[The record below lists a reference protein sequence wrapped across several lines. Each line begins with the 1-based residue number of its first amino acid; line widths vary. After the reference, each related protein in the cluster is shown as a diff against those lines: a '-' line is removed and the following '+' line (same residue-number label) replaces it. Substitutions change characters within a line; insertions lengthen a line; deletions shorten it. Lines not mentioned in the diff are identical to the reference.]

1 MPPLDFNLLIAL
13 DALLQE
19 TSVSR
24 AAKRVGLSTPA
35 MSHALARLRERLK
48 DPVLVRSGRSMQAT
62 PRAIAMKD
70 EVHALVA
77 SVRRTLDP
85 APPFDPAV
93 LDREFVVH
101 ASDYVLTMLGDAV
114 DRNLR
119 ADAPRVRLRFV
130 PNSAE
135 DVADLRDG
143 RADLAVGIYGELPSE
158 LRTRSLLTDRF
169 VCVVRRGHPV
179 IRGGLTVEAFAGLEH
194 VQVAPRGKPGGYI
207 DDVLRAR
214 GLERRVARAV
224 PYFVPALKLVSNT
237 DYVLTI
243 SERLARSLAA
253 SAKLVVLEPPLRLR
267 AYALSLLWAPRL
279 DTDPGHRLIREA
291 FVRAAKEVAGDR
303 HADAR
308 TKLDPTD
315 PTSGSS
321 RRRPRR
327 LKL

>member
-19 TSVSR
+19 ASVSR

-62 PRAIAMKD
+62 PRATAMKD

-77 SVRRTLDP
+77 
-85 APPFDPAV
+85 
-93 LDREFVVH
+93 
-101 ASDYVLTMLGDAV
+101 YVLTMLGDAV

-119 ADAPRVRLRFV
+119 QEAPRVRLRFV

-135 DVADLRDG
+135 DIADLRDG

-179 IRGGLTVEAFAGLEH
+179 IKSGLTVEAFAGLEH

-207 DDVLRAR
+207 DDVLRAK
-214 GLERRVARAV
+214 GLERRVARATV
-224 PYFVPALKLVSNT
+224 TPRR
-237 DYVLTI
+237 
-243 SERLARSLAA
+243 ERA
-253 SAKLVVLEPPLRLR
+253 STRR
-267 AYALSLLWAPRL
+267 
-279 DTDPGHRLIREA
+279 IRRPE
-291 FVRAAKEVAGDR
+291 R
-303 HADAR
+303 HAEGRGGNPDSCTER
-308 TKLDPTD
+308 NDPFLCVSLCANVFEATF
-315 PTSGSS
+315 
-321 RRRPRR
+321 
-327 LKL
+327 